1 MPNGET
7 PEGFGKI
14 STKTLYE
21 LLIDTKSHGLFSLK
35 DTITELCKNLSLKIL
50 SREQQIEHKKISD
63 LSAHLNFKIKHSIL
77 LNLERQGKDN
87 KKNNQDL

>member
-21 LLIDTKSHGLFSLK
+21 LFIDTKSHGLFSLK
-35 DTITELCKNLSLKIL
+35 DTIT
-50 SREQQIEHKKISD
+50 
-63 LSAHLNFKIKHSIL
+63 
-77 LNLERQGKDN
+77 
-87 KKNNQDL
+87 